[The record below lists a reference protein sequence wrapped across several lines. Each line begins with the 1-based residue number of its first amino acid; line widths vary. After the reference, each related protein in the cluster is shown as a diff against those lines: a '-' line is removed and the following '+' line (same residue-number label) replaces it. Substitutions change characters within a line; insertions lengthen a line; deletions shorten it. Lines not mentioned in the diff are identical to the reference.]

1 MQFTFCPLRGLQ
13 VITQLKKEGGGG
25 GYPMLTQRTHNP
37 KQMYIDYHQLNKVT
51 MYSWASFASKSQQ

>member
-25 GYPMLTQRTHNP
+25 GLPNVNP
-37 KQMYIDYHQLNKVT
+37 KD
-51 MYSWASFASKSQQ
+51 SQS